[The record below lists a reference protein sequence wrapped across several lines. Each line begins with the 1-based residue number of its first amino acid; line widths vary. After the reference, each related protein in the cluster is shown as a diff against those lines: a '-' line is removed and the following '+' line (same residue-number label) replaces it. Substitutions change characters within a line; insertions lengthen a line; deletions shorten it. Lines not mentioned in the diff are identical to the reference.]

1 MKKAIL
7 SRFVT
12 VVLLALLLSSVV
24 SYYAMAQEM
33 LTQNISHMKNLLRV
47 IDATA
52 DFSGDIQ
59 EEMDRLERSMDERL
73 RITVI
78 DSEGKVWA
86 DTDTTTTGLENH
98 LEREEIR
105 QALEGGFGYAT
116 RFSQTIGEGTPWH
129 TKSTVNKFSYSFRR

>member
-33 LTQNISHMKNLLRV
+33 LTQNISHMKKLLRV

-59 EEMDRLERSMDERL
+59 E
-73 RITVI
+73 
-78 DSEGKVWA
+78 
-86 DTDTTTTGLENH
+86 
-98 LEREEIR
+98 
-105 QALEGGFGYAT
+105 
-116 RFSQTIGEGTPWH
+116 
-129 TKSTVNKFSYSFRR
+129 